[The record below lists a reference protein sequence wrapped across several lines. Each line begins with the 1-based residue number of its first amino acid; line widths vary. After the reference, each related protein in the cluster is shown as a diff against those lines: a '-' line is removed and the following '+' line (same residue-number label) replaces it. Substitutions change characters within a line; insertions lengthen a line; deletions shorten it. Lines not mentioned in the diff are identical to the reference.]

1 MAQLVEMRLQV
12 ALDGGE
18 IWHSRKVRK
27 RIISHRILGSLE
39 GCEKERG
46 QSPRLSIDPEMNE
59 IN

>member
-1 MAQLVEMRLQV
+1 LVEMRLQV

-46 QSPRLSIDPEMNE
+46 QSPRLSLDPEMNQ